1 MNKLKINSAGVPCPC
16 PICGGA
22 KVTNY
27 IRSQHIKRYV
37 RCGNQGGE
45 TSTAAAMSGPTQA
58 ADHESDELVSRH
70 SGCSD
75 LTLPGKTVLRK

>member
-1 MNKLKINSAGVPCPC
+1 M
-16 PICGGA
+16 
-22 KVTNY
+22 
-27 IRSQHIKRYV
+27 KRYV

-70 SGCSD
+70 IAVVVILHSR
-75 LTLPGKTVLRK
+75 GKLCCESNVSV